1 MSGRPSCHHRR
12 KTAPNHLDVKVSAA
26 AGLTQVMDLAANCQ
40 IARIIVNEAALR
52 Y

>member
-1 MSGRPSCHHRR
+1 VDARHAI
-12 KTAPNHLDVKVSAA
+12 TAEKRHQIILDVKVSAA